1 MGVGLAVLGISGP
14 IIYIP
19 ILPELITIMNEK
31 NRYIKDDPK
40 LMDMCSGIYNTSIN
54 FGFWLTPL
62 LSGLISNYKG
72 YQFTCD
78 FMAFLSLGFGLIFY
92 IVIVKNAKQKRS
104 INRYSKV

>member
-40 LMDMCSGIYNTSIN
+40 LMDMCSGIYNTAIN
-54 FGFWLTPL
+54 LGFWLTPL
-62 LSGLISNYKG
+62 LSGFIANSKG
-72 YQFTCD
+72 Y
-78 FMAFLSLGFGLIFY
+78 
-92 IVIVKNAKQKRS
+92 
-104 INRYSKV
+104 